1 MPKWQRE
8 LSSCVHTRTSL
19 GADDSETSIE
29 ESSKEVELR
38 GITIG
43 EYQECELR
51 LGEQF
56 ENTELNLSI
65 RYRSLARISH

>member
-19 GADDSETSIE
+19 GADDSETSTE
-29 ESSKEVELR
+29 VSSKEVEL

-56 ENTELNLSI
+56 ENTELNLSS
-65 RYRSLARISH
+65 RYRSLARISD